1 MFLKL
6 CASLTFLYYVVT
18 GIQYWVPAYMM
29 KVLDIEPDLA
39 AWYFAA
45 LSFTAP
51 ISGVVIGGI
60 MTQSFGGY
68 SKPKA

>member
-1 MFLKL
+1 
-6 CASLTFLYYVVT
+6 
-18 GIQYWVPAYMM
+18 MM